1 MSYVISTNSKG
12 NTYYNRCFHHDEKK
26 AINLITKC
34 YGLNDRQVVLT
45 SSGIEAF
52 SILLETIMISNQ
64 FKNINLF
71 YSDELYCD
79 SPRLIK
85 YFSQVFGVLNIMT
98 FDVNQPT
105 LLQDKLINIYKNDIN
120 IVMMESCSNPNGKI
134 FDFELIKNIKENT
147 SNTKFIIDNTWTT
160 HVCFNPFDYNV
171 DFVFCSTS
179 KHYSAGNCIG
189 GFIAGDAH
197 FMNNLANFKVI
208 SGKHISLPYARIL
221 SQNIVNMESRFIQA
235 FQNTMELSSF
245 MNSQNCFIKVNY
257 PCLTNNNSYQLSN
270 KYFKYGPTNLSFVIN
285 LSKNKAIKWMKSFKT
300 MSYKTSFGSSET
312 KFDCYPVLIDKDQT
326 QIRIAVGY
334 NSNIKNIIQ
343 EMTTKISELKHHH

>member
-1 MSYVISTNSKG
+1 MSYVISTNKKG
-12 NTYYNRCFHHDEKK
+12 ITFYNRCFHTDERK
-26 AINLITKC
+26 AIDLIRKC
-34 YGLNDRQVVLT
+34 YGLKERQVVLT

-52 SILLETIMISNQ
+52 SLLLETIMISNQ
-64 FKNINLF
+64 FKKINLF
-71 YSDELYCD
+71 YSDELYSD

-85 YFSQVFGVLNIMT
+85 YFTQVFGVLNIME
-98 FDVNQPT
+98 FDVNQPI
-105 LLQDKLINIYKNDIN
+105 LLKNKLINEYKNDIN
-120 IVMMESCSNPNGKI
+120 VVMMESCSNPNGKI
-134 FDFELIKNIKENT
+134 FDFDFIKIIKENT

-160 HVCFNPFDYNV
+160 HICFNPFHYNV

-179 KHYSAGNCIG
+179 KHYSGGNCIG
-189 GFIAGDAH
+189 GFIAGNTQ

-208 SGKHISLPYARIL
+208 TGKHISLPYAKIL

-257 PCLTNNNSYQLSN
+257 PCLINNNSYQLLN
-270 KYFKYGPTNLSFVIN
+270 KYFKYGPTNLSFILN

-300 MSYKTSFGSSET
+300 ISYKTSFGSSET

-343 EMTTKISELKHHH
+343 EMTTKISELNNYH